1 MNDQWYR
8 RNNQRFVAVNQ
19 DGPIF
24 GHYLKIDG
32 TSVVTYAQRK
42 DPKSKYIFQF
52 GHIFTAL
59 FVKRSRYM
67 DKKQNSM

>member
-1 MNDQWYR
+1 MNDRWYR
-8 RNNQRFVAVNQ
+8 RNNKQFVSQNQ
-19 DGPIF
+19 DGPIT

-32 TSVVTYAQRK
+32 KSVVTNAQRT

-59 FVKRSRYM
+59 FVTRSRYM